1 MGRGNTQQLTRAVEK
16 VSWLGQVN
24 SGQGQFTRSH
34 EQSGKLACLLC
45 LQLFLLSLFAF
56 LKPYVSRSQLHYGE
70 CTTCRQHHYSMEHVP
85 YLDSKATL
93 WRGVYHAQA
102 AMQGLNVCTKELS
115 VKDQSLEKFNQ
126 GLQAF
131 CLAAR
136 FPFFLLVDSLF
147 LSLFLSR
154 PQFKKFYLGFI
165 FSLKLKLHG
174 IGYAK

>member
-1 MGRGNTQQLTRAVEK
+1 M
-16 VSWLGQVN
+16 
-24 SGQGQFTRSH
+24 
-34 EQSGKLACLLC
+34 
-45 LQLFLLSLFAF
+45 
-56 LKPYVSRSQLHYGE
+56 SQLHYGE

-136 FPFFLLVDSLF
+136 FPFFLGGFFIPFIIPLKTTVQEV
-147 LSLFLSR
+147 LSR
-154 PQFKKFYLGFI
+154 FYFFFKT
-165 FSLKLKLHG
+165 
-174 IGYAK
+174 

>member
-1 MGRGNTQQLTRAVEK
+1 M
-16 VSWLGQVN
+16 
-24 SGQGQFTRSH
+24 
-34 EQSGKLACLLC
+34 
-45 LQLFLLSLFAF
+45 
-56 LKPYVSRSQLHYGE
+56 SQLHYGE

-102 AMQGLNVCTKELS
+102 AMQGLSVRTKELS

-136 FPFFLLVDSLF
+136 FPF
-147 LSLFLSR
+147 LSLGGFFIPFIIPLKTTVQEVLSR
-154 PQFKKFYLGFI
+154 FYFFFKT
-165 FSLKLKLHG
+165 
-174 IGYAK
+174 